1 MNTLNKNESLKS
13 KTLIRLL
20 FSSKTANFAYP
31 FKVLYRV
38 LEPEETVRAQMLIS
52 VGKRKIRTA
61 VERNRIKRLF
71 REAYRLNRQPLLD
84 FLDKKE
90 INIAIAFVY
99 VGDKNPDYQFIE
111 ERVKKS
117 IEALVESINSIYL

>member
-20 FSSKTANFAYP
+20 FSSKTANFTYP

-38 LEPEETVRAQMLIS
+38 IESEETVRAQMLIS

-61 VERNRIKRLF
+61 VTRNRIKRLF

-84 FLDKKE
+84 VLDKKK

-99 VGDKNPDYQFIE
+99 VGDKSPDYQFIE

>member
-38 LEPEETVRAQMLIS
+38 LGPDEVVRAQMLIS

-61 VERNRIKRLF
+61 VGRNRIKRLF
-71 REAYRLNRQPLLD
+71 REAYRLNRKPLLEI
-84 FLDKKE
+84 LDKKDM
-90 INIAIAFVY
+90 NMAIAFVY
-99 VGDKNPDYQFIE
+99 VGDKD
-111 ERVKKS
+111 RS
-117 IEALVESINSIYL
+117 T

>member
-38 LEPEETVRAQMLIS
+38 LGPDEVVRAQMLIS

-61 VERNRIKRLF
+61 VGRNRIKRLF
-71 REAYRLNRQPLLD
+71 REAYRLNRKPLLEI
-84 FLDKKE
+84 LDKKDM
-90 INIAIAFVY
+90 NMAIAFVY
-99 VGDKNPDYQFIE
+99 VGDKDPDYQFIE
-111 ERVKKS
+111 DRVKKS
-117 IEALVESINSIYL
+117 IEALVESITPI